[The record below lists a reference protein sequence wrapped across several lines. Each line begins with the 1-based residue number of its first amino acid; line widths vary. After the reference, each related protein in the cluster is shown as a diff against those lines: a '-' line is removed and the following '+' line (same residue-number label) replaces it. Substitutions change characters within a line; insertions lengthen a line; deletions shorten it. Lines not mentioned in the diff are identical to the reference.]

1 MSTITTGRHKE
12 SMKKFCSLIHW
23 SHVPRRWMTSVL
35 RRIFPTFRSTR
46 FNDLLL
52 HATSIVTFKK
62 QNVIL
67 NNMEARGHRLSF
79 SDWSGPAVAMRCPL
93 FFVPASKERTL
104 GPQITLFVP
113 ARIPRIYFTSSEIKD
128 IYWSDATSGI
138 RERSTESEEKS
149 LATECPFLLR

>member
-62 QNVIL
+62 TERHFKQHGSTWPSTLVFGL
-67 NNMEARGHRLSF
+67 ERASRGHEVSSF
-79 SDWSGPAVAMRCPL
+79 FRPGIEGTHAGPADYALCP
-93 FFVPASKERTL
+93 
-104 GPQITLFVP
+104 GPD
-113 ARIPRIYFTSSEIKD
+113 SENILH
-128 IYWSDATSGI
+128 IV
-138 RERSTESEEKS
+138 RN
-149 LATECPFLLR
+149 

>member
-1 MSTITTGRHKE
+1 MAIDSRFRIGAGQP
-12 SMKKFCSLIHW
+12 W
-23 SHVPRRWMTSVL
+23 PWGVL
-35 RRIFPTFRSTR
+35 F
-46 FNDLLL
+46 
-52 HATSIVTFKK
+52 
-62 QNVIL
+62 
-67 NNMEARGHRLSF
+67 
-79 SDWSGPAVAMRCPL
+79 

-138 RERSTESEEKS
+138 RERSTEPEEKS